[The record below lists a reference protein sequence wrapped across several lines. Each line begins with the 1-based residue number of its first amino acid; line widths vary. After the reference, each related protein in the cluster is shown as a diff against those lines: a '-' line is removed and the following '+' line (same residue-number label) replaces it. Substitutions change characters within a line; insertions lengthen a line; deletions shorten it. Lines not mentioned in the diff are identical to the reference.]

1 MPGVH
6 AGGSIRP
13 IATAGRFGL
22 AGGKRSE
29 GEIVP
34 RRRSALL
41 LAAVTFTTITFTAA
55 PATATTAGP
64 VAVNPA
70 SPATVSPATV
80 SPATVSP
87 ATVSPHCQEDGYCLF
102 SGTDFTGVK
111 AVLPADYGCHPVS
124 ALGYPTARSAARGFG
139 DGLGLVLYSDTTC
152 GTHAATVYDEVP
164 ATSAK
169 SYRLLPLPA

>member
-41 LAAVTFTTITFTAA
+41 LAAVTFTTIAFTAA
-55 PATATTAGP
+55 PATATTAVPTTAG
-64 VAVNPA
+64 
-70 SPATVSPATV
+70 
-80 SPATVSP
+80 
-87 ATVSPHCQEDGYCLF
+87 PHCQEDGYCLF

-152 GTHAATVYDEVP
+152 GTHAATVYDEIP

>member
-41 LAAVTFTTITFTAA
+41 LAAVTFTTITSTAA

-64 VAVNPA
+64 
-70 SPATVSPATV
+70 ATAG
-80 SPATVSP
+80 
-87 ATVSPHCQEDGYCLF
+87 PHCQEDGYCLF